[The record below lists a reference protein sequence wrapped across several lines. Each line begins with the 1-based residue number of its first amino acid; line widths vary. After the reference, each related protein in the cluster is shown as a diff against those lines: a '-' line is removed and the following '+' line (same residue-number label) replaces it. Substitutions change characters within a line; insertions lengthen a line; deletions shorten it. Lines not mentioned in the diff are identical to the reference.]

1 MQMKKLFKISLVLV
15 IVLALFTPF
24 VMAVEDE
31 DDDEVEINIKEELG
45 EVEEVDTEAPK
56 EESEELENETN
67 IEAGAS
73 EDEFVFGDFS
83 KATTKITTSTNQFKH
98 FDFTVENATL
108 VKSNTYY
115 VLITHKKEDT
125 SYIKDTL
132 KNGELEAKGYKVV
145 SNDNLKVDI
154 TKYAEENGDIHYTI
168 VEKAVNGKGE
178 SSYKVAKTG
187 TIERLPFNPVGDR
200 IKCFFFDDETSTF
213 FYEFSQQTDSK
224 RKIKL
229 KIGPVTDNNILIG
242 IRDGKANALNNLLT
256 YAKNSSQTIYTGSVP
271 VGRSATITTN
281 LDIKNKGYYYVYM
294 QMEDEN
300 GKYYPVEDVS
310 LYQGLVSESV
320 GKNLFDYLDDNFKWE
335 IANGNGNN
343 VVDPTIAPGV
353 YPKTGAIVLGIVGIA
368 LIGTSILLFIKNMK
382 YRDVK

>member
-24 VMAVEDE
+24 VMAVED
-31 DDDEVEINIKEELG
+31 DDEVEINIEEELG

-56 EESEELENETN
+56 EDESEDENITET
-67 IEAGAS
+67 GAS
-73 EDEFVFGDFS
+73 EYEITHGDWS
-83 KATTKITTSTNQFKH
+83 KATVKMVTDTNHFKIHNLII
-98 FDFTVENATL
+98 ENATFVEHNNYYIL
-108 VKSNTYY
+108 V
-115 VLITHKKEDT
+115 THQKEDT
-125 SYIKDTL
+125 SYVKEGL
-132 KNGELEAKGYKVV
+132 KYDDLSKKGYSIVTKAHP
-145 SNDNLKVDI
+145 KKDI
-154 TKYAEENGDIHYTI
+154 TQIAEEKGEIHYTI
-168 VEKAVNGKGE
+168 IEEARNSKGE
-178 SSYKVAKTG
+178 SEFKVAKVG
-187 TIERLPFNPVGDR
+187 TIERLPLNPVGER
-200 IKCFFFDDETSTF
+200 IKCYFFANETSTF
-213 FYEFSQQTDSK
+213 FYEFLQSTGTN
-224 RKIKL
+224 RKIKI
-229 KIGPVTDNNILIG
+229 KIGPITDNNVLIN
-242 IRDGKANALNNLLT
+242 IRDGKANALSNLLT

-310 LYQGLVSESV
+310 LYQAYIGETT
-320 GKNLFDYLDDNFKWE
+320 GKSLTDYLDDDFKWE
-335 IANGNGNN
+335 ISNGNGNN

-353 YPKTGAIVLGIVGIA
+353 YPRTGAIVLGIVGIA